1 MSSKNKSK
9 IIDNDGN
16 QYEAKNFYFNTESK
30 ILKAI
35 EVYLKSKTNNN
46 KNDNYFFSEAFFN
59 LNENS
64 FISKDTKVKVH
75 KNIFDN
81 ENQDPRIYGST
92 SYGDPNI
99 TVINKGIFTSC
110 KLNDKCPPWSIQ
122 SEKITHDKVKKDLIY
137 ENAILKIY
145 DFPVLYFPK
154 FFHPD
159 PTVKEGLVFYNHNL
173 IGQKH
178 WDLHYIYLTSKH
190 WEWIKII
197 LLNQQYLRIK
207 KNYTTK

>member
-1 MSSKNKSK
+1 M
-9 IIDNDGN
+9 
-16 QYEAKNFYFNTESK
+16 
-30 ILKAI
+30 
-35 EVYLKSKTNNN
+35 YLKSKTNNN

-122 SEKITHDKVKKDLIY
+122 SEKITHDKVKSLIY
-137 ENAILKIY
+137 ENAILKITTFQY
-145 DFPVLYFPK
+145 YIFQNFSSRSNSKKKDW
-154 FFHPD
+154 FF
-159 PTVKEGLVFYNHNL
+159 
-173 IGQKH
+173 
-178 WDLHYIYLTSKH
+178 
-190 WEWIKII
+190 
-197 LLNQQYLRIK
+197 
-207 KNYTTK
+207 TTTI